1 MKKIALVGNPNCGK
15 TSVFNV
21 LTGSAQYVGNWP
33 GVTVEKKEG
42 FLKGHG
48 KAYNL
53 VDLPGIYSLSP
64 YSLEEVVARNYI
76 LEEHPD
82 LIVNVVDVANLE
94 RNLYL
99 TTQLLELNVPMILA
113 LNMMDIVEKRGDK
126 MDVAALSAELGVTV
140 FPISVT
146 HHTGIDALIDG
157 MMAGCELDPDID
169 RPLIFTGMVAD
180 AIKMVRADAAPLLP
194 EAHTATFTAI
204 KLLERDKHTEKEVVL
219 PKEAA
224 ERRDRLIKEIETE
237 FGDDMSSVLITKRYD
252 YIRALVARHVVRQ
265 TEKLT
270 VTERIDRIVTNRWL
284 ALPIFF
290 AIMWL
295 MYFLAIQVVG
305 ESTSDGMEWLIQDG
319 IGGLIAAGLQWL
331 HVSDW
336 MVSLVQDG
344 ILKGVGSVLS
354 FVPQLL
360 VLFFIISF
368 LEDCGYMSR
377 VAFIMDKVF
386 RKFGLSGKSFI
397 PMVLGAGCSVPGIMA
412 CRTIESEKERK
423 MTIMLTPFIP
433 CGAKLPVFALFVA
446 AFFPQQSYVGPSM
459 YLLGMVFVVLS
470 GLVLKN
476 TLLRGEVSPF
486 VMELPNYHLPKLS
499 SLLNHTWDR
508 GKSFII
514 KAGTIILAASAVIW
528 FLQSFNYRLEF
539 VEAENSLLSSLGRFL
554 APVFSPL
561 GFGNWQ
567 AAVAT
572 LTGVMAKENI
582 VATFGILF
590 GANDATLAQAV
601 GGHFTP
607 LAAYSFMIFT
617 LLASPCVGAIS
628 AMRREL
634 GSWKWTGIA
643 LCYQTGLAWIAALVF
658 YQAGRLVTH
667 LPVRPGDWVILGI
680 VAVVIIAVIVKA
692 VKNSRDGTCSG
703 GCAGCSH
710 AGNCKIGK

>member
-21 LTGSAQYVGNWP
+21 LTGSMQYVGNWP

-42 FLKGHG
+42 FVKGYG
-48 KAYNL
+48 KEYKL

-82 LIVNVVDVANLE
+82 LIVNVVDVSNIE

-99 TTQLLELNVPMILA
+99 TTQLLELNVPMIA
-113 LNMMDIVEKRGDK
+113 AFNMMDVIEKRGDRL
-126 MDVAALSAELGVTV
+126 DLNALSAELGIAV

-146 HHTGIDALIDG
+146 QHTGIQALIEGILDG
-157 MMAGCELDPDID
+157 CKIAPDIE
-169 RPLIFTGMVAD
+169 RPLIFQGNLAA
-180 AIKMVRADAAPLLP
+180 AIQDMRSEVKPLLP
-194 EAHTATFTAI
+194 EAHTVTFSAI
-204 KLLERDKHTEKEVVL
+204 KLLEHDSHMEKTLPLSAEQKQKCQSLAAGLEKEY
-219 PKEAA
+219 
-224 ERRDRLIKEIETE
+224 
-237 FGDDMSSVLITKRYD
+237 GDDIVSVLISQRYA
-252 YIRALVARHVVRQ
+252 YIRGLVGRYLKRPANR
-265 TEKLT
+265 TT
-270 VTERIDRIVTNRWL
+270 VTEKIDRILTNRWL

-290 AIMWL
+290 VVMWL
-295 MYFLAIQVVG
+295 MYFIAIQVVG

-319 IGGLIAAGLQWL
+319 IGGVIAAGLQWL

-336 MVSLVQDG
+336 VVSLVQDG

-360 VLFFIISF
+360 TLFFIISF

-386 RKFGLSGKSFI
+386 CKFGLSGKSFI

-486 VMELPNYHLPKLS
+486 VMELPNYHVPTLS

-508 GKSFII
+508 GKAFII

-539 VEAENSLLSSLGRFL
+539 VEAEHSLLSSLGRLL

-590 GANDATLAQAV
+590 SAEGATLSQAIA
-601 GGHFTP
+601 GHFTS
-607 LAAYSFMIFT
+607 LSAYAFMIFT

-643 LCYQTGLAWIAALVF
+643 LCYQTGLAWMAALIF
-658 YQAGRLVTH
+658 YQVGRLIAH
-667 LPVRPGDWVILGI
+667 LPIRPGDWVILGI
-680 VAVVIIAVIVKA
+680 VAVIIIGVIVRA
-692 VKNSRDGTCSG
+692 VKNSRDSICSG

-710 AGNCKIGK
+710 AGNCKL

>member
-15 TSVFNV
+15 TSVFNR
-21 LTGSAQYVGNWP
+21 LTGSTQYVGNWP

-42 FLKGHG
+42 FLKGYG
-48 KAYNL
+48 KQYNL

-76 LEEHPD
+76 LDEHPD
-82 LIVNVVDVANLE
+82 LLVNVVDVSNIE

-99 TTQLLELNVPMILA
+99 TTQLLELNVPMIVVF
-113 LNMMDIVEKRGDK
+113 NMMDIVEKRGDK
-126 MDVAALSAELGVTV
+126 LDIAALSAELGVEV
-140 FPISVT
+140 IPISVT
-146 HHTGIDALIDG
+146 RRTGIDALIDG
-157 MMAGCELDPDID
+157 MTAGCEIDPEID
-169 RPLIFTGMVAD
+169 RPLIFDGSVAE
-180 AIKMVRADAAPLLP
+180 AIGAVRADAAPLLS
-194 EAHTATFTAI
+194 EMHTETFTAI
-204 KLLERDKHTEKEVVL
+204 KLLERDKHTEKSVAL
-219 PKEAA
+219 PAAAAKRRDALAA
-224 ERRDRLIKEIETE
+224 ELEAE
-237 FGDDMSSVLITKRYD
+237 FGDDISSVFIAKRYD
-252 YIRALVARHVVRQ
+252 YIRALVARHVTHQ

-290 AIMWL
+290 VVMWL

-305 ESTSDGMEWLIQDG
+305 ESTADAMEWLIRDG
-319 IGGLIAAGLQWL
+319 IGGAIAAGLQWL
-331 HVSDW
+331 HVSGW
-336 MVSLVQDG
+336 VVSLVQDG

-499 SLLNHTWDR
+499 SLLNHTWER
-508 GKSFII
+508 GKSFIV
-514 KAGTIILAASAVIW
+514 KAGTVILAASAVIW

-539 VEAENSLLSSLGRFL
+539 VEAEHSLLSSLGRFL
-554 APVFSPL
+554 APIFSPL

-567 AAVAT
+567 ASVAT
-572 LTGVMAKENI
+572 LTGIMAKENI

-590 GANDATLAQAV
+590 GADDASLAQAV
-601 GGHFTP
+601 GGHFSP
-607 LAAYSFMIFT
+607 LAAYAFMIFT

-643 LCYQTGLAWIAALVF
+643 LCYQTGLAWVAALVF
-658 YQAGRLVTH
+658 YQAGRLLTH
-667 LPVRPGDWVILGI
+667 LPIRPGDWVILAL
-680 VAVVIIAVIVKA
+680 VAAVIAGVIIKA

-710 AGNCKIGK
+710 AGNCKIAK